1 MDEVCNAEGDS
12 DISASLRGT
21 VIGPETAF
29 IGNVGEEIRPVSPG
43 TLINFCILPDE
54 RHFF

>member
-21 VIGPETAF
+21 VIGSETAF

-43 TLINFCILPDE
+43 TLINFCIIPDE